1 MIQKSVIGN
10 GVRILTEAMPQV
22 VSSSIGIWVE
32 NGSRYEEPAENGTSH
47 FIEHLLFKGTKKRT
61 AAQIA
66 EAFDAVGGVLNAFT
80 GKEYT
85 CYYAKVLGKDL
96 EMATE
101 VLADIFLESIFDPAE
116 IERERQVVLQEIS
129 QAEDTP
135 DDFIHDLFNEEF
147 WKGHPLALPIFGSV
161 ATVNKIDREQLM
173 SFMAERY
180 RSHRVF
186 IAAAGQVEH
195 ERLTAKCAGLFGGV
209 AGDGKVEKFS
219 PPIDH
224 PLVLTREK
232 KLEQAHICIG
242 GPGISQSH
250 RLRYAAYVLN
260 TALGGGMSS
269 RLFQEVR
276 EKRGRVYSIYSFI
289 SSFIDSGY
297 FGVYAGT
304 NPEWVDEVLEVTI
317 AELRKVELNGLEP
330 AELARAKSQLQGNM
344 LLGMES
350 TDSRMNRLARNEIYF
365 RRDVPLDELSA
376 GNRVRHQRQH
386 RRAGIE
392 LVPTRQTRD
401 GPARR
406 PERPKNLP
414 RSLRPARIAP
424 QLLPRPLLHGR
435 GGRPQR
441 GRQVR
446 VRASS
451 CKAGIMFLL
460 SFYSAPPSRQQ
471 P

>member
-10 GVRILTEAMPQV
+10 GVRILTEAMPQM

-32 NGSRYEEPAENGTSH
+32 NGSRYEDPPENGTSH

-61 AAQIA
+61 AAEIA

-96 EMATE
+96 DMATE
-101 VLADIFLESIFDPAE
+101 VLADIFLDSIFDPAE
-116 IERERQVVLQEIS
+116 IDRERQVVLQEIS

-135 DDFIHDLFNEEF
+135 DDFIHDLFTENY

-161 ATVNKIDREQLM
+161 ATVNKIDREKLT
-173 SFMAERY
+173 SFMAARY
-180 RSHRVF
+180 RSGRIF
-186 IAAAGQVEH
+186 IAAAGQVDH
-195 ERLTAKCAGLFGGV
+195 ERLTAQCAGLFGGI
-209 AGDGKVEKFS
+209 AGNGKVENFS
-219 PPIDH
+219 PPLDRPFLIN
-224 PLVLTREK
+224 REK

-250 RLRYAAYVLN
+250 PLRYASYVLN

-276 EKRGRVYSIYSFI
+276 EKRGRVYSIYSFM

-297 FGVYAGT
+297 FGIYAGT
-304 NPEWVDEVLEVTI
+304 NPEWVDEVLEVTVS
-317 AELRKVELNGLEP
+317 ELRDMERDGLKPTELT
-330 AELARAKSQLQGNM
+330 RAKSQLQGNM

-350 TDSRMNRLARNEIYF
+350 TDARMNRLARNEIYF

-376 GNRVRHQRQH
+376 G
-386 RRAGIE
+386 IE
-392 LVPTRQTRD
+392 SVTND
-401 GPARR
+401 
-406 PERPKNLP
+406 
-414 RSLRPARIAP
+414 
-424 QLLPRPLLHGR
+424 
-435 GGRPQR
+435 
-441 GRQVR
+441 QV
-446 VRASS
+446 VELASS
-451 CKAGIMFLL
+451 WFKPDELAMVLL
-460 SFYSAPPSRQQ
+460 GDLKGRRIDRTVFAPLA
-471 P
+471 